1 MRGSQS
7 PQYPLNFPQYAPP
20 DGRKPQI
27 RRSLSS
33 IVRDTM
39 RHVWTHDAKEL
50 KKWSLFQKAQAIDGY
65 EAAIKS
71 AFQAAEK
78 LFKSQGLVFDDFDS
92 LYCDGDNE
100 EISLFFFNI
109 SGADPSDAL
118 KQHVSLVRD
127 AAARGDVAFFQRICK
142 TTRNAKR
149 RSRRD
154 SLKHHILVHWIAS
167 SLWLASDHAGSIYL
181 QQVLGKTVQE
191 NSYAK
196 ERKRLGLKG
205 YDTAHTKPLITGC
218 TQNCKFIFSKGWTK
232 LEPSSSR

>member
-1 MRGSQS
+1 MTGSSFQL
-7 PQYPLNFPQYAPP
+7 YPLHFPHYDPP
-20 DGRKPQI
+20 DGGKPKF
-27 RRSLSS
+27 RRSQSS
-33 IVRDTM
+33 IARDTM
-39 RHVWTHDAKEL
+39 RQVWTREAKQF
-50 KKWSLFQKAQAIDGY
+50 KKWRLFQKAQAISGY
-65 EAAIKS
+65 ETAIES

-92 LYCDGDNE
+92 LYGDGDNE

-127 AAARGDVAFFQRICK
+127 AAARGDLAFFQRICK
-142 TTRNAKR
+142 TMRNTKR

-181 QQVLGKTVQE
+181 QQVLKKTVQE

-196 ERKRLGLKG
+196 ERSRLGLKG
-205 YDTAHTKPLITGC
+205 YDIAHTKPIITGC
-218 TQNCKFIFSKGWTK
+218 TKKHKFILSKGWTK
-232 LEPSSSR
+232 LEPTSSR